1 MIIAL
6 KKEKGFLV
14 GSSICVSSFGMTDR
28 DLSLPENVPFFKVNG
43 TKDCYV
49 GTCYFRRSSDLIRYN
64 DYIFKDVTNGES
76 IIKNVL
82 PKLKALLLE
91 NGQLKNNNWNNSL
104 IIIKGDK
111 IYVINRFLTVE
122 EKEFAV
128 LGSFVFLGGVYQAQE
143 EGLDAET
150 TIKQA
155 VKIAERVDN
164 RRYFP
169 VVLTDTTTNKRKVIY
184 K

>member
-6 KKEKGFLV
+6 KKGNGFLV

-28 DLSLPENVPFFKVNG
+28 DLSLPENIPFFKVNG

-49 GTCYFRRSSDLIRYN
+49 GTCYFSRSSDLIRYN

-82 PKLKALLLE
+82 PKLKAFLQE
-91 NGQLKNNNWNNSL
+91 NGQVKNNNWDNSL

-111 IYVINRFLTVE
+111 IYVINRFFTVE

-128 LGSFVFLGGVYQAQE
+128 LGSYVFLGGVYQAQE
-143 EGLDAET
+143 DGLDAET
-150 TIKQA
+150 AIKQT
-155 VKIAERVDN
+155 VKMAECIDN
-164 RRYFP
+164 RKYFP
-169 VVLTDTTTNKRKVIY
+169 VILTDTTTNKRKVIY

>member
-1 MIIAL
+1 M
-6 KKEKGFLV
+6 
-14 GSSICVSSFGMTDR
+14 
-28 DLSLPENVPFFKVNG
+28 
-43 TKDCYV
+43 
-49 GTCYFRRSSDLIRYN
+49 
-64 DYIFKDVTNGES
+64 
-76 IIKNVL
+76 
-82 PKLKALLLE
+82 
-91 NGQLKNNNWNNSL
+91 
-104 IIIKGDK
+104 
-111 IYVINRFLTVE
+111 INRFLTVE

-128 LGSFVFLGGVYQAQE
+128 LGSYVFLGGVYQAQE

-164 RRYFP
+164 RKYFP